1 MNQFVKEHERTI
13 IYLKTKQFII
23 YYDLNLDLCLS
34 SKELQQLENVNINE
48 YLTNGR
54 YL

>member
-23 YYDLNLDLCLS
+23 YYDLCLS

-48 YLTNGR
+48 YLSNGR